1 MKRRIKRVLVAV
13 ILFLSVHGTANAQAA
28 EVAKAIQEG
37 VKKVIVAMDLY
48 VQRLQNQT
56 IQLQNIQKAVE
67 NILSKLKLEEIAG
80 WVERQRTLYAGYFEE
95 LNRVKSIIG
104 YYHKIRDI
112 KDKQVRI
119 VEQYQRAYRLF
130 KQDDH
135 FTADEL
141 LYMGRVYAG
150 MLERSVQHL
159 ERLLLVVNSFTTTMT
174 DRERMAIVDKTA
186 EEMSE
191 TYLDLSRF
199 NNENKLLSLRRS
211 KDAGELAVTKA
222 LYGL

>member
-1 MKRRIKRVLVAV
+1 MKRGIKRVLVAV
-13 ILFLSVHGTANAQAA
+13 ILCLSVQGTANAQAA

-80 WVERQRTLYAGYFEE
+80 WVERQRTLYAGYFDE

-150 MLERSVQHL
+150 MLERSVQNL

-211 KDAGELAVTKA
+211 KDAGELAVTRA